1 MTDGPLVLTVW
12 SDFLC
17 PWCYVAAVR
26 LAKLESD
33 YDGKIEL
40 EWRTYLLQPEPRPK
54 PIDRF
59 IAYTQ
64 RWIAPGGPGD
74 SEPRCG
80 FRVWDEHD
88 DPPPTHSLPIAIAAK
103 IARRYGRSEFDRFH
117 LAGMRAYFVDHRT
130 VSDLDVLADIAGSCG
145 LPASEFREQLVAE
158 GGTIGASVLAEHRDA
173 IDNDVH
179 AVPSVVV
186 NGFPIPG
193 AQDLDVYR
201 RMIDRLLAKLDA
213 D

>member
-1 MTDGPLVLTVW
+1 MIDGPIVFEVW

-26 LAKLESD
+26 LNKLESD

-40 EWRTYLLQPEPRPK
+40 VWRSYLLQPVARPK

-64 RWIAPGGPGD
+64 RWVAPGGPGD
-74 SEPRCG
+74 SEPQCG
-80 FRVWDEHD
+80 FRPWLVAD
-88 DPPPTHSLPIAIAAK
+88 DPPPSHSVPPAVAGK
-103 IARRYGRSEFDRFH
+103 IARRFGKSEFDRFH
-117 LAGMRAYFVDHRT
+117 LATMRAYFVDHRT
-130 VSDLDVLADIAGSCG
+130 VSEADVLVDIAASCG
-145 LPASEFREQLVAE
+145 LPRRAFADQLTAE
-158 GGTIGASVLAEHRDA
+158 GSALAIEVVDEHRRGVDA
-173 IDNDVH
+173 EVL

-201 RMIDRLLAKLDA
+201 RMIDRIIARSSA
-213 D
+213 